1 MCLEK
6 WCFISECAMAED
18 DEYRLEVL
26 IHLPDLVRLDKDEY
40 LPEDRTEALALK
52 QKKEEDAVQ
61 KLVSKCRKKVQ
72 RGVGKCC
79 RTVPVEMFWH
89 SDYSCWVMTGQHLCV
104 SFSDANA
111 FRASPSKL
119 NFWSFCSVTPKWK
132 WTNH

>member
-1 MCLEK
+1 
-6 WCFISECAMAED
+6 MAED

-79 RTVPVEMFWH
+79 RTVPVEMF
-89 SDYSCWVMTGQHLCV
+89 
-104 SFSDANA
+104 
-111 FRASPSKL
+111 
-119 NFWSFCSVTPKWK
+119 
-132 WTNH
+132 